1 MVGRRRRRTRTAGSH
16 QRCWL
21 WGRHAVLEALRA
33 GRWLPEELWYAEDLE
48 AGVRREVQTRAEAVG
63 IELHAVEAER
73 LTQLVGTLEHQ
84 GLAGRMP
91 EFRYD
96 PLNIVAT
103 SASDARPWLVL
114 DRIHD
119 PHNFGAILRSVDV
132 LGGAGVIVAAA
143 SQSEVTPHVA
153 RSSAGAVHHVSIV
166 RVDDLATALLSLG
179 RRIIVTSADAQT
191 RLDQV
196 DFRIPSL
203 VVLGN
208 EGAGV
213 SSELQALASVRV
225 SIPQRGKIDSLNV
238 GVAAGVILYEAL
250 RQRIA
255 AE

>member
-1 MVGRRRRRTRTAGSH
+1 MVGRNRRRTGGAGSH

-33 GRWLPEELWYAEDLE
+33 GRWLPEELWHSDDVEPDVLLE
-48 AGVRREVQTRAEAVG
+48 VRSRAETAG
-63 IELHAVEAER
+63 IELNAVETGR

-96 PLNIVAT
+96 SLSSVT
-103 SASDARPWLVL
+103 STAADPRPWLVL

-132 LGGAGVIVAAA
+132 LGGAGVIVAVTGQA
-143 SQSEVTPHVA
+143 EVTPHVA
-153 RSSAGAVHHVSIV
+153 RSSAGAVQHVPIV
-166 RVDDLATALLSLG
+166 RVDDLAAALRSLG
-179 RRIIVTSADAQT
+179 RRIVVAAGDADT

-196 DFRIPSL
+196 DFRIPAL
-203 VVLGN
+203 IVLGN
-208 EGAGV
+208 EGTGV
-213 SSELQALASVRV
+213 SSELTAMADVRV
-225 SIPQRGKIDSLNV
+225 AIPQHGKIDSLNV
-238 GVAAGVILYEAL
+238 GVAAGVILYEAQ

-255 AE
+255 AG